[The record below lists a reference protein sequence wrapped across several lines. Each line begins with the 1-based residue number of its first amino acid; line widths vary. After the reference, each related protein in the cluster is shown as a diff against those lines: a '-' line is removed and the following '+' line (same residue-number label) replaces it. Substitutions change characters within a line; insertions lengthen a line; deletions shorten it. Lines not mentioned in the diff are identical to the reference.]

1 MSRTLRDNKKDLKLA
16 QYFLNIFY
24 AFSNF
29 TDYHPFLLQNL
40 KIGDT
45 CVLIMEYEI
54 ERYKTRTLEFLSMKK
69 QLEAAQHTPSANTNL
84 DEMLKVYKEEE
95 KALALTII
103 KQERVL
109 FLAIHILFN
118 LAEDL

>member
-1 MSRTLRDNKKDLKLA
+1 MSRTLRDNKKNLQLT

-45 CVLIMEYEI
+45 CVLIIEYEV
-54 ERYKTRTLEFLSMKK
+54 ERYKVRTGDFMKLKK
-69 QLEAAQHTPSANTNL
+69 QIAQA
-84 DEMLKVYKEEE
+84 
-95 KALALTII
+95 
-103 KQERVL
+103 Q
-109 FLAIHILFN
+109 
-118 LAEDL
+118 